1 MHEYEVRRFR
11 FTKND
16 LTDVPED
23 QLRFLLFSAKLL
35 NELNMLTRLS
45 FIQSNSLGPQ
55 RDKPTEPE
63 RAEQECQTAQVMY
76 FLKLLASTIW
86 EGWCGLERVYF
97 TGAWSKTH
105 TMALDQRAAN
115 ALRNLK
121 SDLSRK
127 SILSTIRNKTSFHL
141 DADFLMDEYLR
152 MDDAHSLSAVVASD
166 NANTL
171 FIFAEE
177 VSNRAVLVEVSEGRV
192 SQDNNMDQLL
202 LAILRFA
209 KLFGEFL
216 VGAIL
221 VTLVQHAPGALT
233 DESSEELKLEDRPS
247 ICEIVMPYLV
257 RPHSSPRYGT
267 ARS

>member
-35 NELNMLTRLS
+35 NELNMLTRLT

-97 TGAWSKTH
+97 SGAWSRTH
-105 TMALDQRAAN
+105 TMELDQRATN

-141 DADFLMDEYLR
+141 DAEFLMDEYLR

-166 NANTL
+166 YANTL

-177 VSNRAVLVEVSEGRV
+177 ISGRAVLAEVSESPV
-192 SQDNNMDQLL
+192 SPENMDQLL
-202 LAILRFA
+202 LKILRLA
-209 KLFGEFL
+209 KRFSEFL
-216 VGAIL
+216 SGAIL
-221 VTLVQHAPGALT
+221 VTLEQHAPGALT
-233 DESSEELKLEDRPS
+233 IKSSEKLKLENRPS
-247 ICEIVMPYLV
+247 IHEIDLPYLV
-257 RPHSSPRYGT
+257 RPHGSTSNGA